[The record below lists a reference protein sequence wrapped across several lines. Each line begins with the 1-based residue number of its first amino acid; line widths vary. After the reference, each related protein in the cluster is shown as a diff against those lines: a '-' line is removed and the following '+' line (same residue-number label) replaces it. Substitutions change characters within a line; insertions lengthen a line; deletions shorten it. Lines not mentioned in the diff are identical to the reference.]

1 MPSEVN
7 LRSILVMI
15 GLAFA
20 ILGGVSFGGV
30 GFLDS
35 KDQLWMIKT
44 APKGTR
50 RFMLARIAQ
59 AFLFITPVVL
69 LSSTLVA
76 ILFELSVSEVAIIT
90 PILLGASFGS
100 SLVGIGVSA
109 NNPTYDDTKSE
120 AFKSNASRTMAI
132 TIVCFAFYQ
141 VADLMMG
148 IIGFGAIP
156 AIISASEFLYLTFI
170 FAPLPIVGVLMVLL
184 GSRSLSLRE

>member
-1 MPSEVN
+1 MPSEVD
-7 LRSILVMI
+7 LRSILVMM

-20 ILGGVSFGGV
+20 ILGGVSFGGI

-50 RFMLARIAQ
+50 RFMLVKIVQ
-59 AFLFITPVVL
+59 AFLFVMPVVL

-76 ILFELSVSEVAIIT
+76 VLFNLSFVELVIIT
-90 PILLGASFGS
+90 PILLAACFGS

-109 NNPTYDDTKSE
+109 SNPTYEDSKSE

-132 TIVCFAFYQ
+132 TIACFASYQ
-141 VADLMMG
+141 VADLLMG
-148 IIGFGAIP
+148 IMGFGALP
-156 AIISASEFLYLTFI
+156 AFISAIDLLYVTVI

>member
-1 MPSEVN
+1 M
-7 LRSILVMI
+7 M

-44 APKGTR
+44 APRGTR
-50 RFMLARIAQ
+50 RFMLTKVAQ
-59 AFLFITPVVL
+59 AFLFIMPVVV
-69 LSSTLVA
+69 LSSIIVA
-76 ILFELSVSEVAIIT
+76 ILFNLSASEFEIIT
-90 PILLGASFGS
+90 PILLGACFGS

-109 NNPTYDDTKSE
+109 NNPTYEDTKSE

-132 TIVCFAFYQ
+132 TIACFASYQ
-141 VADLMMG
+141 LADLLLG
-148 IIGFGAIP
+148 IIGFGALP
-156 AIISASEFLYLTFI
+156 AFISGIDFLYLTVI
-170 FAPLPIVGVLMVLL
+170 FAPLPIVGVLMVFI